1 MKNFLLEQQQKEER
15 IGILTKFIQSNP
27 EARELKR
34 AMAVKMALQ
43 GEAYSKITQL
53 LGINKSCITTWKQKF
68 EAQGINGIK
77 LAYKGA
83 KSYLTPEQRGEVI
96 TWLETKKY
104 WNLDELVIFLDEHYG
119 VIYQSRQSYYDLL
132 SDAGISWKKSQKVN
146 PNYDPELVKKKR
158 KEIINFLEQNQ
169 AEIEAGRLI
178 VFFVDECHLLGD
190 DVCGYVWGKRDIRIE
205 IPIKNTKKRQT
216 YFGALN
222 YHTKNFSIREYPAG
236 NSENTVKFIK
246 DLRKEYPKTRIA
258 LIWDGA
264 SYHKSDEVKD
274 FLASVNNNYE
284 PTEWRITCIVFAP
297 NAPEQNPV
305 EDIWLQ
311 TKNFLRKCW
320 HLCKSFSVVK
330 WLFKFFTNHQKFDF
344 PKLHKYVPCS

>member
-1 MKNFLLEQQQKEER
+1 M
-15 IGILTKFIQSNP
+15 
-27 EARELKR
+27 
-34 AMAVKMALQ
+34 
-43 GEAYSKITQL
+43 
-53 LGINKSCITTWKQKF
+53 NKSCITTWKQKF

-83 KSYLTPEQRGEVI
+83 KSYLTPEQKGEVI

-104 WNLDELVIFLDEHYG
+104 WDLDELVTYLDEHYG
-119 VIYQSRQSYYDLL
+119 VIYQSKQSYYDLL

-146 PNYDPELVKKKR
+146 PSYDPELVKKKK
-158 KEIINFLEQNQ
+158 KEIIDFLEQNQ

-190 DVCGYVWGKRDIRIE
+190 DVCGYVWGKRDTRIE

-222 YHTKNFSIREYPAG
+222 YHTKKFIIREYPAG

-246 DLRKEYPKTRIA
+246 DLRKEYPETRIA

-274 FLASVNNNYE
+274 F
-284 PTEWRITCIVFAP
+284 
-297 NAPEQNPV
+297 
-305 EDIWLQ
+305 
-311 TKNFLRKCW
+311 
-320 HLCKSFSVVK
+320 
-330 WLFKFFTNHQKFDF
+330 
-344 PKLHKYVPCS
+344 